1 MSSDMNKKSLPVIE
15 FNDVRYIYMEG
26 SPFETIALDGVS
38 LKVDAG
44 EFVGII
50 GHTGSGK
57 TTLVQ
62 HINALLKPKSGT
74 VTVKG
79 VETSTEKK
87 RLNELR
93 KTVGLVFQYPEYQ
106 LFEENVVK
114 DIAYGPKN
122 LGMDENEIDRRVKT
136 ALSQVGL
143 DIEKVGHKSPFELS
157 GGQKRRVAFAGV
169 LAMEPDI
176 LILDEPTAG
185 LDPQGR
191 KEVLELLRQLNSEKN
206 MTIIMISHYM
216 DEIAYV
222 CSKVLV
228 MDSANVI
235 MYDSPKEVF
244 RHYDKLNNLGL
255 DVPYTLKLVKE
266 MKQQG
271 IDIPNVPLTLDELHK
286 EIVVLKEGKN
296 A

>member
-1 MSSDMNKKSLPVIE
+1 MSANIKSEPVIE
-15 FNDVRYIYMEG
+15 FSKVKYIYMEG
-26 SPFETIALDGVS
+26 SPFETIALKEVD
-38 LKVDAG
+38 LKIEPG

-62 HINALLKPKSGT
+62 HINALLKPNSGS
-74 VTVKG
+74 VKVKG
-79 VETSTEKK
+79 VETSTEKRK
-87 RLNELR
+87 LNDLR
-93 KTVGLVFQYPEYQ
+93 KKVGLVFQYPEYQ
-106 LFEENVVK
+106 LFEESVIK
-114 DIAYGPKN
+114 DVSYGPKN
-122 LGMDENEIDRRVKT
+122 LGMDEKDIERRVKY
-136 ALSQVGL
+136 ALEHVGL
-143 DIEKVGHKSPFELS
+143 DIEEVGDKSPFELS

-191 KEVLELLRQLNSEKN
+191 KEVLELLKRLNDEDKIN
-206 MTIIMISHYM
+206 IIMISHYM

-228 MDSANVI
+228 MDNGQVE
-235 MYDSPKEVF
+235 MYDKPKEVF
-244 RHYDKLNNLGL
+244 KNYDRLVELGL
-255 DVPYTLKLVKE
+255 DVPYTLKLKE
-266 MKQQG
+266 QLKQRG
-271 IDIPNVPLTLDELHK
+271 VEIEGVPLTLDEMYDSLVK
-286 EIVVLKEGKN
+286 LKEGKN

>member
-79 VETSTEKK
+79 IETSTEKK

-191 KEVLELLRQLNSEKN
+191 KEVLELLKQLNSEKN

>member
-1 MSSDMNKKSLPVIE
+1 MSTNLENTSLPIIE
-15 FNDVRYIYMEG
+15 FNKVNYIYMEG
-26 SPFETIALDGVS
+26 SPFETVALNS
-38 LKVDAG
+38 VDLSIKSG
-44 EFVGII
+44 EFLGII

-62 HINALLKPKSGT
+62 HINALLKPKNGT
-74 VTVKG
+74 VVVKG
-79 VETSTEKK
+79 VETSTEKSK
-87 RLNELR
+87 LNELR

-106 LFEENVVK
+106 LFEESVIK
-114 DIAYGPKN
+114 DISYGPKN
-122 LGMDENEIDRRVKT
+122 LGIDDEEISRRVHS
-136 ALSQVGL
+136 ALEHVGL
-143 DIEKVGHKSPFELS
+143 DIDEVGHKSPFELS

-191 KEVLELLRQLNSEKN
+191 KEVLELLKRLNSQDN

-228 MDSANVI
+228 MDSGDVV
-235 MYDSPKEVF
+235 MYDTPKEVF
-244 RHYDKLNNLGL
+244 KHYDKLTELGL
-255 DVPYTLKLVKE
+255 DVPYTLKLAEQMRQRGVI
-266 MKQQG
+266 
-271 IDIPNVPLTLDELHK
+271 IDNVPLTLDEMYN
-286 EIVVLKEGKN
+286 EIVSAKEAKN

>member
-1 MSSDMNKKSLPVIE
+1 MQSNIKSQPVIE
-15 FNDVRYIYMEG
+15 FNKVSYIYMEG
-26 SPFETIALDGVS
+26 SPFETVALNNVD
-38 LKVDAG
+38 LKINAG

-62 HINALLKPKSGT
+62 HINALLKPNSGS
-74 VTVKG
+74 VKVKG
-79 VETSTEKK
+79 VETSTEKRK
-87 RLNELR
+87 LNDLR
-93 KTVGLVFQYPEYQ
+93 KKVGLVFQYPEYQ
-106 LFEENVVK
+106 LFEESVIK
-114 DIAYGPKN
+114 DVAYGPKN
-122 LGMDENEIDRRVKT
+122 LGMDAEKIDRRVKY
-136 ALSQVGL
+136 ALEHVGL
-143 DIEKVGHKSPFELS
+143 DINEVGNKSPFELS

-191 KEVLELLRQLNSEKN
+191 KEVLALLKRLNDEDN
-206 MTIIMISHYM
+206 INIIMISHYM

-228 MDSANVI
+228 MDNGQVE
-235 MYDSPKEVF
+235 MYDEPKEVF
-244 RHYDKLNNLGL
+244 KHYDRLVELGL
-255 DVPYTLKLVKE
+255 DVPYTLKLKE
-266 MKQQG
+266 QLRKRG
-271 IDIPNVPLTLDELHK
+271 VDIKDVPLTLDEMYESILA
-286 EIVVLKEGKN
+286 VKEGKN

>member
-79 VETSTEKK
+79 IETSTEKK

>member
-1 MSSDMNKKSLPVIE
+1 MSTNLENTSLPIIE
-15 FNDVRYIYMEG
+15 FNKVNYIYMEG
-26 SPFETIALDGVS
+26 SPFETVALNS
-38 LKVDAG
+38 VDLSIKSG
-44 EFVGII
+44 EFLGII

-62 HINALLKPKSGT
+62 HINALLKPKNGT
-74 VTVKG
+74 VVVKG
-79 VETSTEKK
+79 VETSTEKSK
-87 RLNELR
+87 LNELR

-106 LFEENVVK
+106 LFEESVIK
-114 DIAYGPKN
+114 DISYGPKN
-122 LGMDENEIDRRVKT
+122 LGIDDEEISRRVHS
-136 ALSQVGL
+136 ALEHVGL
-143 DIEKVGHKSPFELS
+143 DIDEVGHKSPFELS

-191 KEVLELLRQLNSEKN
+191 KEVLELLKRLNSQDN

-228 MDSANVI
+228 LDSGDVV
-235 MYDSPKEVF
+235 MYDTPKEVF
-244 RHYDKLNNLGL
+244 KHYDKLTELGL
-255 DVPYTLKLVKE
+255 DVPYTLKLAEQMRQRGVI
-266 MKQQG
+266 
-271 IDIPNVPLTLDELHK
+271 IDNVPLTLDEMYN
-286 EIVVLKEGKN
+286 EIVSAKEAKN